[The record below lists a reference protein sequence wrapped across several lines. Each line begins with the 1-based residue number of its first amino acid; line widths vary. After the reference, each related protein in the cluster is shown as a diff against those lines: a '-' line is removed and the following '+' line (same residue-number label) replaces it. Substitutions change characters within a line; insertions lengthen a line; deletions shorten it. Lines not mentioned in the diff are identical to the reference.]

1 MPQVYSCSQSGP
13 LKLAPPHDPN
23 AEEFYTFYYRPRSW
37 LADAEVFEPNDCAE
51 IGDTITPTVPNG
63 FVYECLSSGI
73 TGAIE
78 PDWPTVTGETVTDGT
93 VEWKTL
99 SDTSLVR
106 SGDTITNSEW
116 EVSVDAT
123 LSDDSLTGA
132 ITYVKVSDV
141 PLSIADFIL
150 TNRITILRENGF
162 TVIKDRSLK
171 VKVKET

>member
-78 PDWPTVTGETVTDGT
+78 PDWPTVTGGTITDGT
-93 VEWKTL
+93 VEWTTI

-116 EVSVDAT
+116 EISVDAV
-123 LSDDSLTGA
+123 LSEDSLTGA

-141 PLSIADFIL
+141 PFSIVDFIL

-171 VKVKET
+171 IKVKET